1 MNRRNTE
8 LGLILLAVLIT
19 GCAYILSAL
28 GKDSNIPANLVP
40 FLAALV
46 GLLVVAH
53 VATRYLARGADSIV
67 LPIVVLLNG
76 IGYVVLVRLNAHR
89 FAGPQAT
96 WTFIGIG
103 AYVATLIVV
112 RRVNDLRLH
121 HWRFF
126 WLGVVLLML
135 PLVPGIGREVGGARI
150 WVSVGP
156 LSFQP
161 GEVAKICLAIFFAG
175 YLEERRELIAA
186 GTWRVGPLNLPEPR
200 YLLPILAAWGVSV
213 VLMVG
218 MKDLGT
224 ALMFFTLF
232 VVMLWVGTEKGSYL
246 AIGAVLFSGAAF
258 VAWKVIA
265 NVQNR
270 VNLWIDPWS
279 RYRDVHGGYQIIQA
293 QFGIASGSLGGLGLG
308 QGTPGKIPAA
318 QNDFIFAAIAEE
330 LGLFGATA
338 ILMAFVL
345 IVGSGLRTATKAERP
360 FEKLLAVGLTT
371 VLGIQAFII
380 IGGVLR
386 VLPLTGVTLPFVS
399 YGGSS
404 LVSNYVLLALLMRI
418 GDSTARR
425 IGELPD
431 DVSWAQ
437 RRAARRWAKGVTR
450 PNVGDVDATAI
461 A

>member
-8 LGLILLAVLIT
+8 LGLVLLAVVIT
-19 GCAYILSAL
+19 GCAYVLSAL

-40 FLAALV
+40 FLAGIV
-46 GLLVVAH
+46 GLIVVAH

-67 LPIVVLLNG
+67 LPIVALLNG
-76 IGYVVLVRLNAHR
+76 IGYVVLVRLNSHR

-103 AYVATLIVV
+103 AYVATLIVI

-126 WLGVVLLML
+126 WLGVVLLLL
-135 PLVPGIGREVGGARI
+135 PLLPGLGREVGGARI
-150 WVSVGP
+150 WVSLGP
-156 LSFQP
+156 ISFQP
-161 GEVAKICLAIFFAG
+161 GEFAKICLAVFFAG

-186 GTWRVGPLNLPEPR
+186 GTWRVGPFNLPEPR

-246 AIGAVLFSGAAF
+246 AIGALLFSGAAF
-258 VAWKVIA
+258 AAWKVIA

-270 VNLWIDPWS
+270 INLWIDPWS
-279 RYRDVHGGYQIIQA
+279 RYNDVKGGYQIIQA
-293 QFGIASGSLGGLGLG
+293 QFGIASGNLGGLGLG

-345 IVGSGLRTATKAERP
+345 IVGSGLRTAMKAERP

-371 VLGIQAFII
+371 TIGIQAFII

-404 LVSNYVLLALLMRI
+404 LVANYVLLALLMRI

-437 RRAARRWAKGVTR
+437 RRAARRWEK
-450 PNVGDVDATAI
+450 NVKRGTVDGTAG

>member
-1 MNRRNTE
+1 
-8 LGLILLAVLIT
+8 
-19 GCAYILSAL
+19 
-28 GKDSNIPANLVP
+28 
-40 FLAALV
+40 
-46 GLLVVAH
+46 
-53 VATRYLARGADSIV
+53 
-67 LPIVVLLNG
+67 
-76 IGYVVLVRLNAHR
+76 
-89 FAGPQAT
+89 
-96 WTFIGIG
+96 
-103 AYVATLIVV
+103 
-112 RRVNDLRLH
+112 
-121 HWRFF
+121 
-126 WLGVVLLML
+126 
-135 PLVPGIGREVGGARI
+135 
-150 WVSVGP
+150 
-156 LSFQP
+156 
-161 GEVAKICLAIFFAG
+161 
-175 YLEERRELIAA
+175 
-186 GTWRVGPLNLPEPR
+186 
-200 YLLPILAAWGVSV
+200 
-213 VLMVG
+213 MVG

-246 AIGAVLFSGAAF
+246 AIGALLFSGAAF
-258 VAWKVIA
+258 AAWKGIA

-270 VNLWIDPWS
+270 INLWIDPWS
-279 RYRDVHGGYQIIQA
+279 RYNDVKGGYQIIQA
-293 QFGIASGSLGGLGLG
+293 QFGIASGNLGGLGLG

-345 IVGSGLRTATKAERP
+345 IVGSGLRTAMKAERP

-371 VLGIQAFII
+371 TIGIQAFLI

-404 LVSNYVLLALLMRI
+404 LVANYVLLALLMRI

-437 RRAARRWAKGVTR
+437 RRAARRWEK
-450 PNVGDVDATAI
+450 NVKRGTVDGAAG